1 MKLSQA
7 GWFILLWVIG
17 VVTLAII
24 AGIFRLLVQ
33 LAY

>member
-1 MKLSQA
+1 MKLSQT

-17 VVTLAII
+17 VVALAII